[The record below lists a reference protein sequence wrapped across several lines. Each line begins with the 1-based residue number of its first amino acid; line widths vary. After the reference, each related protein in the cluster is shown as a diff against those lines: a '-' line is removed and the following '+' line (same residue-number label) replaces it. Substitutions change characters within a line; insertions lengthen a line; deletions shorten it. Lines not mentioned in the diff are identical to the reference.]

1 MKPIASKRF
10 YCTIDNQFYWSK
22 AHQSLTLSA
31 RNLMLCFYTELRWTG
46 KGKKRQ
52 FTNNGNVSFTE
63 AEFKFNRL
71 GCSATYIKARNQ
83 LIKVGF
89 IKVTHRG
96 GMGKGVRNLYKLLWC
111 GGALHSEMRWKRYP
125 DENWKHEIPRPKK
138 QMVGVESQWK
148 KGECGRK
155 SKPTLQK
162 HTLNGTNPPTKVYP
176 INANPPTKIG
186 RNL

>member
-89 IKVTHRG
+89 IKVTYRG
-96 GMGKGVRNLYKLLWC
+96 GMARGDMNKYKLLWVDEV
-111 GGALHSEMRWKRYP
+111 LHSEMRWKLYP
-125 DENWKHEIPRPKK
+125 DEDWEHEIPKVKDYIVGRETRFKK
-138 QMVGVESQWK
+138 K
-148 KGECGRK
+148 NN
-155 SKPTLQK
+155 TLQK
-162 HTLNGTNPPTKVYP
+162 YILNGTKPPTKVYP
-176 INANPPTKIG
+176 INANPPTKVG
-186 RNL
+186 SKV